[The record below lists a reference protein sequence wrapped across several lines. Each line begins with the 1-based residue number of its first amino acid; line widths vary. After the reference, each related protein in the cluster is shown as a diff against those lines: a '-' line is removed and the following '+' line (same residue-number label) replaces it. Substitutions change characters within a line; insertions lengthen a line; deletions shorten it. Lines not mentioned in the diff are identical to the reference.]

1 MNVQSPETEVNIK
14 DLVIDEP
21 PKQKSELDPNNLVTA
36 QEWQTI
42 LGTKVWE
49 VSKSEHVGPMLF
61 DLLSIKILGPEM
73 SRSDRDKSMNA
84 FYKCHRWV
92 ESPDTFTRVERIRYA
107 TALSLINPK
116 SMTPFTIMDDS
127 SNSAY
132 LSEEIGGAQ
141 RQVEMNLMQ
150 GPKSTDMCWLNA
162 LMEALVSSKVLYSD
176 QFQMPYI
183 STQTWQQFGQLIT
196 RSSELIT
203 RSGDVN
209 AQSDPTLAALGYR
222 LFCPSDIIKFSP
234 ALKGV
239 EEAVQRVKELRGQNL
254 RDQLDEFLKYQASI
268 KILLS
273 DSVVLEP
280 ELSLITPPKEKPIT
294 TESPIPE
301 ARRF

>member
-1 MNVQSPETEVNIK
+1 MSIQMPETEVNIK
-14 DLVIDEP
+14 DLVLDEP
-21 PKQKSELDPNNLVTA
+21 PKEKDELDPNNLVTD

-42 LGTKVWE
+42 LGTKEWE
-49 VSKSEHVGPMLF
+49 VSKSEHVGPVLF

-84 FYKCHRWV
+84 FYKCQRWV
-92 ESPDTFTRVERIRYA
+92 GSPDTFTRVDRIRYA

-150 GPKSTDMCWLNA
+150 GPKSTDMYWLNA
-162 LMEALVSSKVLYSD
+162 LMEALVSSKVLYPD
-176 QFQMPYI
+176 QFQMPNI

-239 EEAVQRVKELRGQNL
+239 EDAVQKVKGLRGKNFNEH
-254 RDQLDEFLKYQASI
+254 LDEFLKYQATI

-280 ELSLITPPKEKPIT
+280 ELNIVISPKEKLSTP
-294 TESPIPE
+294 ESPVPE